1 MTTINIRERLHQFTD
16 TIEDKKVAAIYT
28 LLEDEIEPDAQRK
41 KLIMAERKRYLKG
54 EGKSYAW
61 EDIKAMA
68 IDKTKRNEL

>member
-1 MTTINIRERLHQFTD
+1 MTTINIRERLHQFID

-28 LLEDEIEPDAQRK
+28 LLEDEMEPDVQRK
-41 KLIMAERKRYLKG
+41 KLIMAERERYLTG
-54 EGKSYAW
+54 EGRSYSW

>member
-1 MTTINIRERLHQFTD
+1 MTTINIRERLHQFID

-28 LLEDEIEPDAQRK
+28 LLEDEMEPDVQRK
-41 KLIMAERKRYLKG
+41 KLIMAERERYLRG
-54 EGKSYAW
+54 EGRSYSW

>member
-1 MTTINIRERLHQFTD
+1 MTTINIRERLHQFID

-28 LLEDEIEPDAQRK
+28 LFEDDIEPDAQRK
-41 KLIMAERKRYLKG
+41 KLIMAERERYLNG
-54 EGKSYAW
+54 EGKSYSW

>member
-1 MTTINIRERLHQFTD
+1 MTTTNIRKRLHQFID

-28 LLEDEIEPDAQRK
+28 LLEDEMEPDAQRK
-41 KLIMAERKRYLKG
+41 KLIMAERERYLRG
-54 EGKSYAW
+54 EGRSYSW